1 MSTQVGWQTPTTSR
15 EEIQL
20 IVHMSRPLSDQLL
33 SVDLSAVVLNL
44 QHIIA
49 FLHSNVLHSRP
60 QFRQGNPELVPPW
73 LIRFRHRWRSCC
85 SVLHPLAPSRVA
97 CEVVHTTIQQLRFP
111 PQAAVHLCPS
121 SHEPGPRSNQQN
133 VNVSVRKCRL
143 AVPARHWMRFWTPV
157 QRFRHTSER
166 HVGNKIVSCA
176 QASPGMKKRVAW
188 GLSFGA

>member
-85 SVLHPLAPSRVA
+85 SVLHPLAPNRVA
-97 CEVVHTTIQQLRFP
+97 CEVVRTIIEQLRLP
-111 PQAAVHLCPS
+111 PS
-121 SHEPGPRSNQQN
+121 SHELGSRSNQQN
-133 VNVSVRKCRL
+133 CDVSVWKCRL
-143 AVPARHWMRFWTPV
+143 AVPARHWMHPNQPHSSNPCGLPSRGSDTPV
-157 QRFRHTSER
+157 
-166 HVGNKIVSCA
+166 NA
-176 QASPGMKKRVAW
+176 M
-188 GLSFGA
+188 